1 MLSFSRDATRLPG
14 PTMEL
19 RQFLKVSLSEIIQ
32 AMEDVAD
39 FAKEHGA
46 EINPSTL
53 EWRTDQGQVL
63 IYDEESG
70 LLATLV
76 EYDVAVTSE
85 RGHEEGA
92 GIKVLGIGMGAN
104 AKTQYTSQNQSVSRI
119 KFSVPVVLPTSKPKR
134 SSRARTP

>member
-1 MLSFSRDATRLPG
+1 
-14 PTMEL
+14 MEL
-19 RQFLKVSLSEIIQ
+19 REFLKVSLREIIE
-32 AMEDVAD
+32 AMEDVAI
-39 FAKEHGA
+39 FAKQHGA

-63 IYDEESG
+63 IYDSESE
-70 LLATLV
+70 LLATLI

-85 RGHEEGA
+85 RGNEQGVGA

-104 AKTQYTSQNQSVSRI
+104 ADARYSAQNQSVSRI

-134 SSRARTP
+134 NSPRGAD